1 MVDMRNPFRRFR
13 RWKNRPAPRH
23 PTARGSALI
32 SGNVGHHAVDASHVD
47 GRRQAVGNA
56 GGHYRSAARWP
67 LSPGQVRGRQ
77 FTPARRGIDPTEV
90 ELFLSRVAD
99 DLAALHAEL
108 GRTRDENVRIKRA
121 LRDWQSRFTPG
132 VRV

>member
-1 MVDMRNPFRRFR
+1 M
-13 RWKNRPAPRH
+13 
-23 PTARGSALI
+23 
-32 SGNVGHHAVDASHVD
+32 
-47 GRRQAVGNA
+47 
-56 GGHYRSAARWP
+56 
-67 LSPGQVRGRQ
+67 RGRQ
-77 FTPARRGIDPTEV
+77 FTPARCGIDPTEV
-90 ELFLSRVAD
+90 ELFLGRVAD

>member
-1 MVDMRNPFRRFR
+1 MRNPFRRFR
-13 RWKNRPAPRH
+13 RWKNRPAPSH
-23 PTARGSALI
+23 PTVRASALI
-32 SGNVGHHAVDASHVD
+32 SGNMGHHAVDTSDAD
-47 GRRQAVGNA
+47 GHRQAVGNP

-77 FTPARRGIDPTEV
+77 FTPARRGVDATEV

-99 DLAALHAEL
+99 DLAEL

>member
-1 MVDMRNPFRRFR
+1 MRNPFRRFR

-32 SGNVGHHAVDASHVD
+32 SGNV
-47 GRRQAVGNA
+47 